1 MPLIIDGYNLLHSIH
16 KENED
21 SDAISDVQLCRIVD
35 TFLTQ
40 TRQKGEIIF
49 DDAGPPDKSRF
60 DNMSKLEVF
69 FAGPGRDAD
78 TVIENKIKASTDAKR
93 LTVVSSDRRVQQA
106 ARVRKAAAIK
116 SNVFWDNLQRQLS
129 RRKTTREPAA
139 KRQGLS
145 EGETEQ
151 WLKFFG
157 LDK

>member
-16 KENED
+16 KADED
-21 SDAISDVQLCRIVD
+21 SDVISDTQLCRIVD

-49 DDAGPPDKSRF
+49 DGAGPPDKSRF

-106 ARVRKAAAIK
+106 ARARKAEAIK

-129 RRKTTREPAA
+129 RKKTAREPAA

>member
-16 KENED
+16 KADED
-21 SDAISDVQLCRIVD
+21 SDAISDAQLCRIVD
-35 TFLTQ
+35 TFLIQ
-40 TRQKGEIIF
+40 TKQKGEIVF
-49 DDAGPPDKSRF
+49 DGTGPPDKSRF

-78 TVIENKIKASTDAKR
+78 TAIENKIKASTDAKR

-106 ARVRKAAAIK
+106 ARARKAAAIK

-129 RRKTTREPAA
+129 RKKTTNEPAA
-139 KRQGLS
+139 KRRGLS